1 MNERELASKALDE
14 LEFNTG
20 LVGKIESNGSHGAS
34 AIVEFSESKA
44 KLVTALKKWDGDG
57 DARVLADSI
66 YDVTQSK
73 DKLLICDYVTN
84 AMGAQLRE
92 ARINYLD
99 KAGNAF
105 LDIAPIFVF
114 IQGKPPVESSQAPTN
129 QRLFNETGLKVML
142 ALLANE
148 NLLNASYRKV
158 ADHAN
163 VSMGTIGW
171 VLRELRDVAYIK
183 KYHTAHSWVNRAELA
198 LKWAE
203 AYPQLKAK
211 YRKGT
216 FYTQDPTWWQSVDL
230 EPYDA
235 VLGGEVAAV
244 SYSSHTQPRSAVI
257 YTGKHKHHSLIRNL
271 GLIES
276 APPKGERPKG
286 ERPFRIEIIEKY
298 WGELEDLSLLHNS
311 THPLIT
317 YADLLDT
324 WDTKN
329 RSIAREIADKYFS
342 D

>member
-1 MNERELASKALDE
+1 MNERELANKVLNE

-20 LVGKIESNGSHGAS
+20 LVGTIGNNGGHSS
-34 AIVEFSESKA
+34 TVVVEFSESKT
-44 KLVTALKKWDGDG
+44 KLVTALKKWDGEG
-57 DARVLADSI
+57 DARVLAESI

-73 DKLLICDYVTN
+73 DKLLICDYVTE

-92 ARINYLD
+92 AGINYLD

-114 IQGKPPVESSQAPTN
+114 IQGKAQVETSQVLTN

-171 VLRELRDVAYIK
+171 VLRELRDMAYIEK
-183 KYHTAHSWVNRAELA
+183 RHNGHSWLNRAALA
-198 LKWAE
+198 RKWAE

-216 FYTQDPTWWQSVDL
+216 FYSQDAAWWQSVDL
-230 EPYDA
+230 LPYDG
-235 VLGGEVAAV
+235 VLGGEVAAI
-244 SYSSHTQPRSAVI
+244 SYSSLTKPRSAVI
-257 YTGKHKHHSLIRNL
+257 YTGKHKHHSLIRTL
-271 GLIES
+271 GLLKTV
-276 APPKGERPKG
+276 PPKG
-286 ERPFRIEIIEKY
+286 ERPFRIEILEKY

-329 RSIAREIADKYFS
+329 RNIAREIADKYFT

>member
-1 MNERELASKALDE
+1 MNERELATKALDE

-20 LVGKIESNGSHGAS
+20 LVGKIGNNGGRNSS
-34 AIVEFSESKA
+34 AIVEFNESNA
-44 KLVTALKKWDGDG
+44 TLITEIKKWDGSG

-66 YDVTQSK
+66 YRVTQSK
-73 DKLLICDYVTN
+73 DKLLICDHVTDV
-84 AMGAQLRE
+84 MGAQLRK
-92 ARINYLD
+92 AKINYLD

-105 LDIAPIFVF
+105 LDIPPIFVF
-114 IQGKPPVESSQAPTN
+114 IQGKTPAESSSALPN

-148 NLLNASYRKV
+148 DLLNASYRKV

-171 VLRELRDVAYIK
+171 VLRELRDMGYIK
-183 KYHTAHSWVNRAELA
+183 KHHTTHSWLNRAALA
-198 LKWAE
+198 RKWAE

-216 FYTQDPTWWQSVDL
+216 FYANDLTWWQLVDL
-230 EPYDA
+230 HPYDA

-244 SYSSHTQPRSAVI
+244 SYSSHTTPSSAVI
-257 YTGKHKHHSLIRNL
+257 YAGKHKHHSLIRNL
-271 GLIES
+271 GLFKS
-276 APPKGERPKG
+276 PPPKGQPS
-286 ERPFRIEIIEKY
+286 FRIEILEKY
-298 WGELEDLSLLHNS
+298 WGKLEDLSVLHNS

-324 WDTKN
+324 WDKSN
-329 RSIAREIADKYFS
+329 RNIAKEIADKYFS